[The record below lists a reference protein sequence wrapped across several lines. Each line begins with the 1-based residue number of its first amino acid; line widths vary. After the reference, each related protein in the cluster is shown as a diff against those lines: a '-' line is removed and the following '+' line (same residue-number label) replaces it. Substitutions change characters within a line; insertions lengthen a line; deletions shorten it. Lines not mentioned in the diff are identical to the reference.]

1 MSLVKRQYGSGGERV
16 KGKGSERR
24 VKKDCNQ
31 INENSFEQHMERI
44 SLVMIFAVCYTT

>member
-1 MSLVKRQYGSGGERV
+1 MGQGVRGSRV
-16 KGKGSERR
+16 GVREKGKE
-24 VKKDCNQ
+24 KQDCNQ